1 LLLVHAAFPV
11 TYWGFQHSL
20 RVIDKRAAL
29 PPLGLISVAALLP
42 RAWTLRVVD
51 VNVESLDDDAIAWAD
66 VVLVS
71 GMLVQKTS
79 MLEIVARA
87 RALGRRTI
95 VGGPACTTSPQLFA
109 DADHVFCGEV
119 EERVD
124 ALLAAIERPG
134 APHMLGGIP
143 DKRPKLSSVPSPRYD
158 LLDLRAYRSMSI
170 QYSRGCPYD
179 CEFCDIVEVFG
190 RVPRTKPT
198 PQVLAELDALYE
210 LGWRGQVFFV
220 DDNFIGNK
228 KAVRALLPDVERWQ
242 AAHDFP
248 FSFYTEAS
256 VNLARDPELLS
267 AMTRAGFESVFL
279 GLETPSP
286 EALRASNKKQN
297 IGVDLAEAVDM
308 ITRGGIEVMGGFIV
322 GFDADDPSV
331 FELQRAFIEG
341 SPIPLAMVGMLT
353 ALPGTALHRRLEKE
367 GRLVS
372 HASGDQFGRPNFAP
386 RMGEQ
391 ALLDGYARLMA
402 RLYSDEGYF
411 ARVGLLVDRLGAPPR
426 ARKTTLLDAIIV
438 LRAIVLVGL
447 LGERRAWFWRTLA
460 RAVRRGPHAIR
471 VAIGHSVMAE
481 HMIRYT
487 REHVLP
493 RIRSA
498 RADAPI
504 TALTP
509 RWSSSPS

>member
-1 LLLVHAAFPV
+1 MKLLLVHAAFPV

-20 RVIDKRAAL
+20 RIVDKRAAL

-42 RAWTLRVVD
+42 KEWTLRLVD
-51 VNVESLDDDAIAWAD
+51 VNVERLDDDAIAWAD

-79 MLEIVARA
+79 MLDIVARA
-87 RALGRRTI
+87 RAIGRRTI

-119 EERVD
+119 EERIAV
-124 ALLAAIERPG
+124 LVAAIEQPG
-134 APHMLGGIP
+134 SPHVLGGIP
-143 DKRPKLSSVPSPRYD
+143 EVRPKLASVPTPRHD
-158 LLDLRAYRSMSI
+158 LLDLRAYRSMSL

-198 PQVLAELDALYE
+198 PAVLAELEALFE

-228 KAVRALLPDVERWQ
+228 KAVRSLLPEIERWQ
-242 AAHDFP
+242 EARGFP

-256 VNLARDPELLS
+256 VNLARDPELLA

-297 IGVDLAEAVDM
+297 IGVDLAEAVDT
-308 ITRGGIEVMGGFIV
+308 ITRAGIEVMGGFIV
-322 GFDADDPSV
+322 GFDADDAST
-331 FELQRAFIEG
+331 FELQRAFIEA

-353 ALPGTALHRRLEKE
+353 ALPGTALHRRLERE
-367 GRLVS
+367 GRLVR

-391 ALLDGYARLMA
+391 ALLDGYATLMDQ
-402 RLYSDEGYF
+402 LYSVEGYF
-411 ARVGLLVDRLGAPPR
+411 ARVSLLVDRLGAPPR
-426 ARKTTLLDAIIV
+426 ARKTTWLDAVIV
-438 LRAIVLVGL
+438 VRAIWLIGV

-460 RAVRRGPHAIR
+460 RAIRRGPHAIR

-493 RIRSA
+493 RVRSA
-498 RADAPI
+498 RVPPP
-504 TALTP
+504 ALTP